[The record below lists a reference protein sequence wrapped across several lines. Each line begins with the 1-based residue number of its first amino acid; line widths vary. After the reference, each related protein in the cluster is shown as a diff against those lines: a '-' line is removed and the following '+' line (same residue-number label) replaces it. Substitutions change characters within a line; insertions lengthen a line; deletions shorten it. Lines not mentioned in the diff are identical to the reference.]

1 LSNNFGQNWKF
12 RFAQTII
19 TIEVKREFGE
29 GLPDWIIVNQV
40 QNAQMTTALKE
51 QVDLGEASIIALA
64 LENED
69 HLVII
74 DDNKGRKLAERLSL
88 NYTGTLG
95 ILVKAK
101 KEGMIPLLKPILEK
115 IEETDLRLSEKLK
128 NILLKAVGVGE

>member
-1 LSNNFGQNWKF
+1 
-12 RFAQTII
+12 
-19 TIEVKREFGE
+19 
-29 GLPDWIIVNQV
+29 
-40 QNAQMTTALKE
+40 
-51 QVDLGEASIIALA
+51 
-64 LENED
+64 
-69 HLVII
+69 
-74 DDNKGRKLAERLSL
+74 LSL

>member
-74 DDNKGRKLAERLSL
+74 DDNKGRKLAE
-88 NYTGTLG
+88 
-95 ILVKAK
+95 
-101 KEGMIPLLKPILEK
+101 
-115 IEETDLRLSEKLK
+115 
-128 NILLKAVGVGE
+128 